1 MKRALTGVER
11 RFGDDQVIVTKSDL
25 KGRITYANQTFL
37 AVSGYAEREALGA
50 PHSILRHPGMPRCA
64 FHLLWRTIQAG
75 GEFFG
80 YVLNR
85 AKNGDH
91 YWVFAHV
98 TPSRDE
104 AGAITGYHSNRR
116 APDPRTIATA
126 VAPLYRRLLDE
137 EARHGSPSAAI
148 AAGTALLTQT
158 LTDLDTDY
166 DRYMFSL
173 EG

>member
-11 RFGDDQVIVTKSDL
+11 RFDDDQVIVTKSDL
-25 KGRITYANQTFL
+25 KGRITYANQTFF
-37 AVSGYAEREALGA
+37 AVSGFTEREVLGA
-50 PHSILRHPGMPRCA
+50 PHSILRHPAMPRAA
-64 FHLLWRTIQAG
+64 FHLMWQTITGG

-85 AKNGDH
+85 ARNGDH

-98 TPSRDE
+98 TPSRD
-104 AGAITGYHSNRR
+104 GQGRITGYHSNRR
-116 APDPRTIATA
+116 APDPHVVATV
-126 VAPLYRRLLDE
+126 VAPLYQRLLRE
-137 EARHGSPSAAI
+137 EGRHDSPAAAI
-148 AAGTALLTQT
+148 AAGGRLLTQT

>member
-1 MKRALTGVER
+1 
-11 RFGDDQVIVTKSDL
+11 
-25 KGRITYANQTFL
+25 
-37 AVSGYAEREALGA
+37 GA
-50 PHSILRHPGMPRCA
+50 AHILRHPGMPRCA
-64 FHLLWRTIQAG
+64 FHLMWQTITGG

-98 TPSRDE
+98 TPSRD
-104 AGAITGYHSNRR
+104 GGGLISGYHSNRR
-116 APDPRTIATA
+116 APDPGVIATT
-126 VAPLYRRLLDE
+126 VAPLYQRLLE
-137 EARHGSPSAAI
+137 EEGRHGTLTAAV
-148 AAGTALLTQT
+148 AAGSRLLAQT